1 MDIREHLEEYDFSF
15 LRIKEETPLFILNN
29 KIFTNSDYLYGR
41 CHLFAMAYSKFTGK
55 DIGVF
60 ISEIDKYATDFSEYD
75 DNEGYEDEIINALD
89 HAFCHTEYDS
99 LVIDAKGLNYISEL
113 EEEYCS
119 DSINHEILHNG
130 KEIILNW
137 IEQGK
142 LVDFEAGEE
151 EKLIHFIKNQ
161 FLKYGL
167 NKNEVNENLLLEE
180 MLKRIINNIKKE
192 HPEYNFEDPKSMV
205 NMCSYFNIKV
215 MEALLNEGY
224 ESYSLLTEIS
234 DNQLKD
240 DCILKKFRK
249 NYYHNHNVV
258 EFKNYIIDLTRA
270 QFNNVIEHDLIEKED
285 FFLKFK
291 LKTRTDSKKLSFK

>member
-41 CHLFAMAYSKFTGK
+41 CHLFALAYSEVTGS

-60 ISEIDKYATDFSEYD
+60 ISEIPKYETDFSIYD
-75 DNEGYEDEIINALD
+75 NDDESYNDEIINALD
-89 HAFCHTEYDS
+89 HAFCYTENKD

-113 EEEYCS
+113 EQEYCS
-119 DSINHEILHNG
+119 DSINPEVLING

-167 NKNEVNENLLLEE
+167 NKDELLLIDVVIPEE
-180 MLKRIINNIKKE
+180 ISSVILYTEAKKE
-192 HPEYNFEDPKSMV
+192 KIQSVLPKKTKQT
-205 NMCSYFNIKV
+205 F
-215 MEALLNEGY
+215 
-224 ESYSLLTEIS
+224 
-234 DNQLKD
+234 
-240 DCILKKFRK
+240 KF
-249 NYYHNHNVV
+249 
-258 EFKNYIIDLTRA
+258 
-270 QFNNVIEHDLIEKED
+270 
-285 FFLKFK
+285 
-291 LKTRTDSKKLSFK
+291 